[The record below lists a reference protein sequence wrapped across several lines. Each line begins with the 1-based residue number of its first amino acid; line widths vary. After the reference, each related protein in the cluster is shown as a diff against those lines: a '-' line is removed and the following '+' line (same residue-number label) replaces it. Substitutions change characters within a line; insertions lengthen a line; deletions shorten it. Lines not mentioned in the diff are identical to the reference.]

1 MRQAGHLAGCGCG
14 SRRAFVS
21 SLAAFGA
28 STVLGS
34 TAAWAQGASPAP
46 PPSPAPATPPHRID
60 VHHHFF
66 PQFLLE
72 AWQKAGVRQAATV
85 QNWKLEATLDQ
96 MDRGGVATS
105 ILSLP
110 TGLNLPDLNA
120 EQSRHL
126 ARLVNEYVFEA
137 MKDHPGRFG
146 LFGFVPM
153 PDVDGT
159 LKEIEYVL
167 DELKADGIGL
177 NTSYADKWLGHP
189 DFKPVMDELN
199 RRKAIV
205 YVHPLAPQ
213 CCGNLMPYVPTAF
226 VEFPQDTNRAVLSL
240 LLSGTFTRTRD
251 IRWIFSHAGGAVP
264 MLAGRINSLTKTQR
278 SGADSLPDGIDF
290 ELKRLHYETA
300 NAAYAPNMAAL
311 LKYVP
316 ISQVLFG
323 TDYPFVSVTENVSDL
338 SKIELPASDLKAI
351 ETDNAVRLIA
361 RLRA

>member
-1 MRQAGHLAGCGCG
+1 
-14 SRRAFVS
+14 
-21 SLAAFGA
+21 
-28 STVLGS
+28 
-34 TAAWAQGASPAP
+34 
-46 PPSPAPATPPHRID
+46 

-66 PQFLLE
+66 PQFLLD
-72 AWQKAGVRQAATV
+72 AWQKAGVRNASVV
-85 QNWKLEATLDQ
+85 QSWKLEATLAQ
-96 MDRGGVATS
+96 MDRGGVATA

-126 ARLVNEYVFEA
+126 ARLVNEYVVET

-146 LFGFVPM
+146 LFAFMPM
-153 PDVDGT
+153 PDVDAT
-159 LKEIEYVL
+159 LKEIEYAL
-167 DELKADGIGL
+167 DQLKADGIGL
-177 NTSYADKWLGHP
+177 NTSYGDKWLGHP

-213 CCGNLMPYVPTAF
+213 CCGSLMPYVPAPF
-226 VEFPQDTNRAVLSL
+226 IEYPQETNRAVVSL
-240 LLSGTFTRTRD
+240 LLSTTFTRTRD

-264 MLAGRINSLTKTQR
+264 MLAGRINSLAKIQKTN
-278 SGADSLPDGIDF
+278 ADSLPDGIDF

-316 ISQVLFG
+316 VSQVLFG
-323 TDYPFVSVTENVSDL
+323 TDYPYVSVTENVSDL
-338 SKIELPASDLKAI
+338 AKIGLSPDDLKAI
-351 ETDNAVRLIA
+351 ETDNAA
-361 RLRA
+361 RLVARLKA

>member
-1 MRQAGHLAGCGCG
+1 LIHDLNNGRRGGSCGCG
-14 SRRAFVS
+14 SRR
-21 SLAAFGA
+21 SLLKSFAALGA
-28 STVLGS
+28 TTVLR
-34 TAAWAQGASPAP
+34 APAVWAQGASPAP
-46 PPSPAPATPPHRID
+46 PSAQAPHRID

-72 AWQKAGVRQAATV
+72 AWQKAGVRNAPGV
-85 QNWKLEATLDQ
+85 QSWKLETTLEQ
-96 MDRGGVATS
+96 MDRGGVATA

-110 TGLNLPDLNA
+110 TGLNIPDLNA

-126 ARLVNEYVFEA
+126 ARLINEYVIEA
-137 MKDHPGRFG
+137 MKDHPRRFG
-146 LFGFVPM
+146 LFAFVPM
-153 PDVDGT
+153 PDIEST
-159 LKEIEYVL
+159 LKEIEYAL
-167 DELKADGIGL
+167 DVLKADGVGL
-177 NTSYADKWLGHP
+177 NTSYGDKWLGHP

-199 RRKAIV
+199 RRKAVV

-213 CCGNLMPYVPTAF
+213 CCGNLMPYVPASF
-226 VEFPQDTNRAVLSL
+226 IEFPQDTNRAVTSL
-240 LLSGTFTRTRD
+240 LLSTTFTRTRD

-264 MLAGRINSLTKTQR
+264 MLAGRINALARSQR
-278 SGADSLPDGIDF
+278 TSADSLPDGIDF

-338 SKIELPASDLKAI
+338 GKIGLPANDLKAV
-351 ETDNAVRLIA
+351 ESDNAIRLIS